1 VVRGRGGRGK
11 GKESSRERGRSEGV
25 RYREEGREGKDQEEK
40 EAMREDTARAV
51 LRDARQR
58 GHDHVELRRDG
69 PHTIFYCNLCG
80 TRCYSDAALADH
92 LNGNRHGRRSA
103 MTRAS
108 SLVVREQQLP
118 QSWPTVVP
126 ASRSLLKR
134 PGEETESESTAVAMV
149 SQNGG
154 GDIGGKSREEIVPG
168 LTGSATTSLRWMG
181 SGQLFLKMLGNG
193 GAPPVE
199 AAWFCWYGM
208 HRPVEVIWQ
217 DGSAGRMEYAV
228 VVFPY
233 SDRIGRGG
241 DWTSLNTSDENLDV
255 SVAGNKGAVDSRSAQ
270 SENSE
275 ITASEVTAPREI
287 VVHTQTAPSA
297 QLDTAPCSLTLTI
310 RTKSGEALAGDAP
323 QEDGEQVKL
332 LISKEEPITTYRR
345 GWKRKQAKIAD
356 RICFICHQ
364 KLLPGKDV
372 AALVNVKSGQMVCG
386 SRNRRG
392 VLLMH
397 YHSLLVQN
405 IFFK

>member
-1 VVRGRGGRGK
+1 
-11 GKESSRERGRSEGV
+11 
-25 RYREEGREGKDQEEK
+25 
-40 EAMREDTARAV
+40 
-51 LRDARQR
+51 
-58 GHDHVELRRDG
+58 
-69 PHTIFYCNLCG
+69 
-80 TRCYSDAALADH
+80 
-92 LNGNRHGRRSA
+92 
-103 MTRAS
+103 
-108 SLVVREQQLP
+108 
-118 QSWPTVVP
+118 
-126 ASRSLLKR
+126 
-134 PGEETESESTAVAMV
+134 
-149 SQNGG
+149 
-154 GDIGGKSREEIVPG
+154 
-168 LTGSATTSLRWMG
+168 MG

-270 SENSE
+270 LENSE
-275 ITASEVTAPREI
+275 VTASEVTAPREI

-310 RTKSGEALAGDAP
+310 RTKSGEVLAGDAR
-323 QEDGEQVKL
+323 QEDAEQVKL